1 MGQEMNVGQK
11 IKNNQKTIKE
21 KMRKVIF
28 MLAVVL
34 LTLIVGCTKEK
45 EVIVVV
51 PNVEVHL
58 NMKQYFNVE
67 EGSLFRAATTRSA
80 YEHEYPTSYK
90 AYFVANE
97 NKGDYTIGQLVKTI
111 DVKKGTQTVVVP
123 ELSYKVYVTNY
134 GKEGNWYTWSDAI
147 EQMPQATNTLYLY
160 GMNDID
166 YSAAEYGEVVVK
178 NPYAAVMIH
187 GNRIPDAP
195 THYDSNTSYIS
206 TGDGWWLK
214 YIRNSTTNTGI
225 VVVFTH
231 ERRTVTINDSI
242 EANKIYKYTLLTDVP
257 ETDDEGNFFVDVED
271 FKDTENREVIV
282 W

>member
-1 MGQEMNVGQK
+1 
-11 IKNNQKTIKE
+11 
-21 KMRKVIF
+21 MRKVIF

-34 LTLIVGCTKEK
+34 LTLIVGCTKERT
-45 EVIVVV
+45 IVVV

-67 EGSLFRAATTRSA
+67 EGNLFKSATTRST
-80 YEHEYPTSYK
+80 YEHEYPTTYT

-97 NKGDYTIGQLVKTI
+97 NKGGYTAGELVKTI
-111 DVKKGTQTVVVP
+111 TVTKGLQTVVVP

-134 GKEGNWYTWSDAI
+134 EKEGSWYTWPDAV

-160 GMNDID
+160 GMNEID
-166 YSAAEYGEVVVK
+166 YKTVEYGEVVVK

-195 THYDSNTSYIS
+195 IHYDSGTSYIE

-214 YIRNSTTNTGI
+214 YIRNNTTNTGI

-231 ERRTVTINDSI
+231 ENRTVAINDPI
-242 EANKIYKYTLLTDVP
+242 EANKIYKYTLLADVP

>member
-1 MGQEMNVGQK
+1 MVGGREQCNK
-11 IKNNQKTIKE
+11 AEIKNNQR

-34 LTLIVGCTKEK
+34 LTLIVGCTKER
-45 EVIVVV
+45 EVIAVV

-67 EGSLFRAATTRSA
+67 EGSLFRAATTRST
-80 YEHEYPTSYK
+80 YEHEYPTTYT

-97 NKGDYTIGQLVKTI
+97 NKGDYAIGQLVKTI
-111 DVKKGTQTVVVP
+111 EVTKGLQTVVVP
-123 ELSYKVYVTNY
+123 ELSYKVFITNY
-134 GKEGNWYTWSDAI
+134 EKEGNWYTWTDAV

-160 GMNDID
+160 GMNEID
-166 YSAAEYGEVVVK
+166 YKTAKYGEVEVK

-187 GNRIPDAP
+187 DNRIPDAP

-206 TGDGWWLK
+206 TGDDWWLK
-214 YIRNSTTNTGI
+214 YIRNNTTNTGI
-225 VVVFTH
+225 VVVFTN
-231 ERRTVTINDSI
+231 ENKEITINDPI
-242 EANKIYKYTLLTDVP
+242 EANKVYKYTLLADVP
-257 ETDDEGNFFVDVED
+257 ETDDEGNFFVKVEE
-271 FKDTENREVIV
+271 FKDTEDREVVV

>member
-1 MGQEMNVGQK
+1 
-11 IKNNQKTIKE
+11 
-21 KMRKVIF
+21 MRKVIF

-67 EGSLFRAATTRSA
+67 EGSLFRAATTRST
-80 YEHEYPTSYK
+80 YEHEYPTTYK

-97 NKGDYTIGQLVKTI
+97 SKGDYTAGQLVKTI
-111 DVKKGTQTVVVP
+111 EVTKGLHTVVVP
-123 ELSYKVYVTNY
+123 KLSYKVFITNY
-134 GKEGNWYTWSDAI
+134 EKEGNWYTWADAI

-166 YSAAEYGEVVVK
+166 YSAAEYGEVEVK
-178 NPYAAVMIH
+178 NPYSAVMIH
-187 GNRIPDAP
+187 DNRIPDAP
-195 THYDSNTSYIS
+195 THYDSGTSYIK
-206 TGDGWWLK
+206 TGEGWWLK
-214 YIRNSTTNTGI
+214 YIRANTTNTGI
-225 VVVFTH
+225 TVEFTN
-231 ERRTVTINDSI
+231 ESKVITINDPI
-242 EANKIYKYTLLTDVP
+242 VANKVYKYTLLADVP
-257 ETDDEGNFFVDVED
+257 ETDTEDNFNVEVEE
-271 FKDTENREVIV
+271 FKETENREVIV

>member
-1 MGQEMNVGQK
+1 
-11 IKNNQKTIKE
+11 
-21 KMRKVIF
+21 MRKVIL

-34 LTLIVGCTKEK
+34 LTLIVGCTKER

-67 EGSLFRAATTRSA
+67 EGNLFRAATTRST
-80 YEHEYPTSYK
+80 YEHEYPTAYT

-97 NKGDYTIGQLVKTI
+97 NKGDYTAGQVVKTI
-111 DVKKGTQTVVVP
+111 SVEKGPQKVVVP

-134 GKEGNWYTWSDAI
+134 NKPESPNWYTWTDAV

-160 GMNDID
+160 GMNEID
-166 YSAAEYGEVVVK
+166 YKTTNVGEVVVE
-178 NPYAAVMIH
+178 NPYAAVMIQ

-195 THYDSNTSYIS
+195 IHYDSGTSYIP

-214 YIRNSTTNTGI
+214 YIRNNTTNTGV

-231 ERRTVTINDSI
+231 ENKTVTINDPI
-242 EANKIYKYTLLTDVP
+242 EANKIYKYTLLSDVP
-257 ETDDEGNFFVDVED
+257 EDDKNFKVEVET
-271 FKDTENREVIV
+271 FEDTVNREVEV